1 MTEFSEVRPQEWGLR
16 SGERHR
22 CGAAQGK
29 SPLRGQDDRRVR
41 TLYPPKLRRWPLV
54 YRFLYGRRLDH
65 QLAGVEE
72 LGQTLLLLQGTIQ
85 VNRLHPVEGGPNG
98 APVAAL
104 LLNESPELV
113 SRVPPRGSS
122 SALMSSRPSRFR
134 RLASR
139 PFSSKSASSSSSE
152 CSSPK

>member
-22 CGAAQGK
+22 SGAAQGK

-72 LGQTLLLLQGTIQ
+72 LGQPFLLLQGSIQ
-85 VNRLHPVEGGPNG
+85 VNRLHPVEGGPHR
-98 APVAAL
+98 APLAAL
-104 LLNESPELV
+104 LLDKQPELL
-113 SRVPPRGSS
+113 SSCFAQGFFLRSHEQPPLSLQAPGFE
-122 SALMSSRPSRFR
+122 AVFFEVGEQLLF
-134 RLASR
+134 
-139 PFSSKSASSSSSE
+139 
-152 CSSPK
+152 